1 LPGLRRLLKLCIL
14 LCCLAA
20 AVSTVA
26 ASAAPIVNTASMSF
40 GVDGVTRTVASNTV
54 SYGRP
59 TGLPAAIR
67 FGRIPPIFD
76 PNLPIAA
83 CRAGISPLIAI
94 QASGQLPPGAPDV
107 GPANNFD
114 PNAPVMIILT
124 NPSGNL
130 DPAAIDHAK
139 VVISSSNGDVE
150 HLTLAETGPDTG
162 LFKGAIA
169 GAPTAPVSDNC
180 ILQTE
185 PRLMITVMFDGGE
198 DDTNNA
204 WATALID
211 PYGYVFDSLT
221 GEPVDGVAVTLI
233 NTDTGQPAQVFGNDG
248 VSAYPSTV
256 ISGQSVTDAGGSVYS
271 SDPGEYRF
279 PQLAAGH
286 YQLRF
291 VTPSGYVAP
300 STVAPDQL
308 RTLTGPAG
316 AFVILDASYGKS
328 FALDQ
333 PDPLQVD
340 VPVDRINA
348 ALTLDKQ
355 ASTRIA
361 SPGDTVQYR
370 LRLVNRDGEVTARG
384 VTISDIL
391 PAGMR
396 YRRGS
401 ARGIG
406 EPDIGGDGRSLTF
419 HPGLMRPGS
428 VLEIRYSVSI
438 QPGAP
443 VGEALNRA
451 IAMNAAGERSAE
463 GRASVRIQPLLNS
476 HALTIIG
483 RVTEGDCGI
492 GEDRRKGV
500 PNVRLLMEDGTY
512 VVTDRDGL
520 YHIEGVRAGR
530 HVVQVDTQSLGAGL
544 APIDCARDT
553 RQAGQAFSRFV
564 EGSGGTLQRAD
575 FALRRDLAKA
585 VAAERAIT
593 GPVID
598 DATAAGSG
606 IDWLDGQTPGIDM
619 LFPASDHN
627 PRAPVLRVVIKHLPG
642 QTIAL
647 RLNGAPVDVLAR
659 DQGDGNG
666 QVAIAKWTGLP
677 LKDGDNALEAVVS
690 DSGGHAVATLGR
702 TVHYANV
709 AANVE
714 YLRDRSRAVAD
725 GITRPVIAVRLTDR
739 AGRPVRA
746 GTPVA
751 FRIDPPYAAAVE
763 ADAQQARPLSGLDG
777 ARPTGRVAGDDGV
790 ALIALQPTAQ
800 AGAVRMSF
808 DFARDGH
815 SRSVE
820 IRPWLQAAARDW
832 VVVGFG
838 AGSAGYDILSGKARR
853 TSGLRRHDAFTDGQ
867 IAFYAKGRIKGS
879 WLLTMAYDSARKA
892 DPDRGLLGTIDP
904 DRYYTVYGDRTRQG
918 YDAATRGKLYLRL
931 ERHQFYALF
940 GDYETG
946 FNQTELTRFSRTLHG
961 VKGEFRGRD
970 VAIGGFAANSD
981 DLYARDEIQGNGLS
995 GPYRL
1000 RARAI
1005 VPNSDKIRIETRDR
1019 FRSEL
1024 IVETRA
1030 LSRHIDYDIDVDAGT
1045 LVFKAPV
1052 PVRDSAGNPV
1062 FIVAEYEQ
1070 FGNGAK
1076 RLVAGARAT
1085 ATLAKGR
1092 IELGATALHDES
1104 QSTKTIGGVD
1114 AKLKITRTTSVRIEA
1129 AAGGTAGVSDRAYV
1143 AEVQHHADR
1152 TDLTAYV
1159 RQQDAGYGLNQL
1171 NAVEAG
1177 TRKFG
1182 ADGRLK
1188 LGRGISLT
1196 ASAWHQEAL
1205 TGTAVRDAADLRAE
1219 WRGDATSF
1227 HAGIKIAEDRSVAG
1241 LGRSSRLVALGG
1253 SRELFDHKL
1262 IVSAENQFALGHAD
1276 ASVDFPVR
1284 RTVGASWQLTDAV
1297 RLIAGYERAEGD
1309 KYAANSV
1316 RAGFDLAPWAGAKL
1330 TSTMNQDR
1338 IAENGPRAYAQFG
1351 LAQSLPIGKSWSV
1364 DAAVDMANTV
1374 KGRIPTADIVN
1385 PLQPVA
1391 SVGSL
1396 GQDGNPNEDYRS
1408 VSLGATWRGDAWSW
1422 NGRAEQRD
1430 GDSSSRWGLSSN
1442 LLRQLGEGR
1451 TLGSTARWY
1460 RISQKSG
1467 ASGDRAVASLISADL
1482 SLAWRPLDRNWALLE
1497 RLELRRERGDAG
1509 VGSGNL
1515 LGVGTANGADAL
1527 SSRIINNLAINYRSA
1542 RDGEHIGWEASLYHG
1557 VKYVRGRFDDDRF
1570 AGLID
1575 VVGFDLRR
1583 NIGSRIDVGVSGAVQ
1598 HSWKDRTIAYSI
1610 GPSVGV
1616 SPAQNVWISV
1626 GYNLKGFHDRDFED
1640 NRTLRQGPFVT
1651 MRLKFDQQSLGAAG
1665 GRLAKMVGR

>member
-1 LPGLRRLLKLCIL
+1 LPGFRRLLKLCSL
-14 LCCLAA
+14 LCAFAA
-20 AVSTVA
+20 AVMTVA
-26 ASAAPIVNTASMSF
+26 ASAAPIVNTATMSF
-40 GVDGVTRTVASNTV
+40 GVDGVAQTVVSNTV
-54 SYGRP
+54 SYRHP
-59 TGLPAAIR
+59 TGMPAAIR
-67 FGRIPPIFD
+67 FARVPPIFD

-83 CRAGISPLIAI
+83 CRGGISPLIAI
-94 QASGQLPPGAPDV
+94 QASGMLPPGAPEV

-139 VVISSSNGDVE
+139 VVISSSNGDAE

-162 LFKGAIA
+162 MFRGAIS
-169 GAPTAPVSDNC
+169 GAPTTPILDNC

-185 PRLMITVMFDGGE
+185 PRLKITVMFDGGE
-198 DDTNNA
+198 DETNNA

-221 GEPVDGVAVTLI
+221 GEPVNGVAVTLI

-256 ISGQSVTDAGGSVYS
+256 ISGQSVTDAGGSAYT

-291 VTPSGYVAP
+291 ATPADYVAP
-300 STVAPDQL
+300 STVTPDQL
-308 RTLTGPAG
+308 KSLTGPAG
-316 AFVILDASYGKS
+316 AFVILDASYGKV

-340 VPVDRINA
+340 IPVDRIIG

-355 ASTRIA
+355 ASTRTA

-401 ARGIG
+401 ARGIA

-419 HPGLMRPGS
+419 HPGAMRPGS

-451 IAMNAAGERSAE
+451 VAMNAAGERSAE

-476 HALTIIG
+476 NALTILG
-483 RVTEGDCGI
+483 RVTEGECGI
-492 GEDRRKGV
+492 ASDQRKGV

-530 HVVQVDTQSLGAGL
+530 HVVQVDTQGL
-544 APIDCARDT
+544 AADLVPIDCARDT
-553 RQAGQAFSRFV
+553 RQARQLLSRFV
-564 EGSGGTLQRAD
+564 EGSGGTLQPAD
-575 FALRRDLAKA
+575 FALRRDPAKA
-585 VAAERAIT
+585 IADKQAIT

-598 DATAAGSG
+598 DASAAGSG
-606 IDWLDGQTPGIDM
+606 IDWLDGQAPGVDF
-619 LFPASDHN
+619 LFPAIDHN

-647 RLNGAPVDVLAR
+647 SLNGAPVDALAR

-677 LKDGDNALEAVVS
+677 LKDGDNLLAAAVS
-690 DSGGHAVATLGR
+690 DSRGQLVTTLRR

-714 YLRDRSRAVAD
+714 YLRDRSRPVAD
-725 GITRPVIAVRLTDR
+725 GINRPVIAVRLTDR
-739 AGRPVRA
+739 AGKPVRA
-746 GTPVA
+746 GTPAA
-751 FRIDPPYAAAVE
+751 FRIDQPYAAAVE
-763 ADAQQARPLSGLDG
+763 AEAQQAKPLAGLDG
-777 ARPTGRVAGDDGV
+777 AHPFGRVIGDDGV
-790 ALIALQPTAQ
+790 ALIALEPTAQ
-800 AGAVRMSF
+800 AGAARMSF
-808 DFARDGH
+808 DFARDGQTRH
-815 SRSVE
+815 VE

-838 AGSAGYDILSGKARR
+838 AGTAGYDILSGKARK
-853 TSGLRRHDAFTDGQ
+853 TSGLRRHDGFTDGQ

-931 ERHQFYALF
+931 ERRQFYALF

-946 FNQTELTRFSRTLHG
+946 FNQAELTRFSRTLHG
-961 VKGEFRGRD
+961 VKGEFRGRS
-970 VAIGGFAANSD
+970 VSIGGFAANSD

-1000 RARAI
+1000 RARTI
-1005 VPNSDKIRIETRDR
+1005 VPNSDNIRIETRDR

-1045 LVFKAPV
+1045 LIFKAPV

-1076 RLVAGARAT
+1076 RLVAGGRAT
-1085 ATLAKGR
+1085 ATLASGR
-1092 IELGATALHDES
+1092 IELGATALRDES
-1104 QSTKTIGGVD
+1104 RGERTVGGVD
-1114 AKLKITRTTSVRIEA
+1114 AKLKITQTTSVRVEA
-1129 AAGGTAGVSDRAYV
+1129 AAGGLSGLSDRAYV

-1159 RQQDAGYGLNQL
+1159 RQQDAGYGLDQL

-1188 LGRGISLT
+1188 ISRQISLT

-1205 TGTAVRDAADLRAE
+1205 TGTAKRDAADLRAE
-1219 WRGDATSF
+1219 WRNGATSL
-1227 HAGIKIAEDRSVAG
+1227 HAGIKIADDSSVAG
-1241 LGRSSRLVALGG
+1241 LSRNSRLVALGG

-1276 ASVDFPVR
+1276 GSVDFPVR
-1284 RTVGASWQLTDAV
+1284 RTVGASWQITDAV
-1297 RLIAGYERAEGD
+1297 RLIGGYERAEGD
-1309 KYAANSV
+1309 RYSANSV
-1316 RAGFDLAPWAGAKL
+1316 RVGFDLAPWAGAKL

-1351 LAQSLPIGKSWSV
+1351 LAQSLPLGKRWSV
-1364 DAAVDMANTV
+1364 DAAVDMSNTV
-1374 KGRIPTADIVN
+1374 KGRIPSADIVN

-1391 SVGSL
+1391 SVGTL

-1408 VSLGATWRGDAWSW
+1408 TSFGATWRGDAWTW

-1430 GDSSSRWGLSSN
+1430 GDSASRWGFSSN
-1442 LLRQLGEGR
+1442 ALRQIGEGK
-1451 TLGSTARWY
+1451 TLGSTARFY
-1460 RISQKSG
+1460 RTRQKDDG
-1467 ASGDRAVASLISADL
+1467 AVASLVSADL
-1482 SLAWRPLDRNWALLE
+1482 SLAWRPLDGHWALLD

-1509 VGSGNL
+1509 VGAGNL
-1515 LGVGTANGADAL
+1515 LGIGTANGADAL
-1527 SSRIINNLAINYRSA
+1527 SSRIINNLAVNYRSA
-1542 RDGEHIGWEASLYHG
+1542 LDGDHRGWEASLYHG

-1570 AGLID
+1570 DGLID
-1575 VVGFDLRR
+1575 VVGFDLRH
-1583 NIGSRIDVGVSGAVQ
+1583 NIGSRFDIGVSAAVQ
-1598 HSWKDRTIAYSI
+1598 HSWKDKTIAYSV

-1616 SPAQNVWISV
+1616 SPTQNVWISV
-1626 GYNLKGFHDRDFED
+1626 GYNLKGFRDRDFED

-1651 MRLKFDQQSLGAAG
+1651 MRLKFDQQSLGAAA
-1665 GRLAKMVGR
+1665 GRLAKMAAR